1 MKQMRKSFFI
11 LCAGI
16 IVAFSAC
23 SKNDEQPAM
32 DANPEQGTVAVQ
44 FDLQVSSLPAPSRA
58 AGDAFIPSRYVV
70 EVFKGADA
78 TGVRDQHIEY
88 GTTAQSIILE
98 KGQEYTF
105 LFWADKGTPGTTAQN
120 YADSQGDY
128 NVNSLKSISVSASN
142 KQPAYEAFCTTT
154 TFTVKSHDESSDD
167 YTIILKR
174 AVAKVIYKQA
184 DEDFTNEGNTLT
196 VKYPAAQTLD
206 VSTNVVTELP
216 SSSFTHTFTNI
227 AKASAGEELGGSYV
241 FAPAEESEITDLE
254 ITFNDEPLRTISNI
268 PVQRNRKTVITGA
281 YSNLY
286 GTTFTVS
293 PEVED
298 WTDDDYTMALPH
310 GVNIGGVVWAE
321 GNIILKDGKLAFGA
335 PNSTGLYFKWGSL
348 IGMTGN
354 SAGSTS
360 FAAGNNIAFVPQGC
374 TLTINSYNT
383 VPYADETTFAV
394 GRAEDVF
401 KTYNTSGF
409 NAVTGKGDICRY
421 MSNQSGWQYGKW
433 RLPTS
438 MELETLSEN
447 NTNNT
452 LYGSWS
458 TDLAN
463 QKKDINKDGNF
474 AVLTGYFVGAKVID
488 PNDGMTVAPPV
499 GTIYLPASGMRN
511 GSNSGNLVNMGNYG
525 GTWTCSATINTEAYR
540 LLFSSMFLQ
549 PARTSVRVDGQT
561 IRCVRDK

>member
-1 MKQMRKSFFI
+1 MKQMRKSLFI

-23 SKNDEQPAM
+23 SKSDEQPAM
-32 DANPEQGTVAVQ
+32 DANPEQGTVEIQ
-44 FDLQVSSLPAPSRA
+44 FDLQVTSLPVHSRG

-88 GTTAQSIILE
+88 GATAQSIILE

-105 LFWADKGTPGTTAQN
+105 LFWADKGTPGTIAQS
-120 YADSQGDY
+120 YTDSQGDY
-128 NVNSLKSISVSASN
+128 DVNSLKAVSVSASN
-142 KQPAYEAFCTTT
+142 KQPAYEAFCGAT
-154 TFTVKSHDESSDD
+154 TFTVQSHDQANAD
-167 YTIILKR
+167 YTITLKR

-196 VKYPAAQTLD
+196 VKYPAAQTLN
-206 VSTNVVTELP
+206 VSTGVVTELP
-216 SSSFTHTFTNI
+216 SSSFTHTFANI
-227 AKASAGEELGGSYV
+227 GKASAGEELGGSYV

-268 PVQRNRKTVITGA
+268 PVQCNRKTVITGA

-298 WTDDDYTMALPH
+298 WTDEDYTMALPH

-335 PNSTGLYFKWGSL
+335 PNSAGLYFKWGSL

-354 SAGSTS
+354 SMGSSS

-374 TLTINSYNT
+374 TVTINSYSA
-383 VPYADETTFAV
+383 VPYADETTLAV
-394 GRAEDVF
+394 GRTEDVF
-401 KTYNTSGF
+401 KAYNTSGF
-409 NAVTGKGDICRY
+409 NAATGKGDICRY
-421 MSNQSGWQYGKW
+421 MSSQSGWQYGKW

-438 MELETLSEN
+438 KEVEALDETK
-447 NTNNT
+447 TNNVM
-452 LYGSWS
+452 YGGWL

-463 QKKDINKDGNF
+463 QKQDTSKDGNV
-474 AVLTGYFVGAKVID
+474 AIKTGYFVGTKVTN
-488 PNDGMTVAPPV
+488 PNDEMTATPPV
-499 GTIYLPASGMRN
+499 GAIYLPASGMRN
-511 GSNSGNLVNMGNYG
+511 SYTSGSLVNVANYG
-525 GTWTCSATINTEAYR
+525 NIWTCSPASNTEAYR

-549 PARTSVRVDGQT
+549 TAKTSTRADGQS